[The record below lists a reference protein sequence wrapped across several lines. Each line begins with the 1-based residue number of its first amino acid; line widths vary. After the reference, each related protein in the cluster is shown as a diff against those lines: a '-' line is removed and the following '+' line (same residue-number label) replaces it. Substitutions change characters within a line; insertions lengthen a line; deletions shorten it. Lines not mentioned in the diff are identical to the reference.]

1 MPNGTKTAREVASL
15 IAADLAT
22 GLSLR
27 KTANRHGV
35 PVSTVADIGK
45 RGGINVD
52 DTEER
57 EWSEGQG
64 EATLEYRTP
73 EIVRTE
79 ADAIRVGKVDLMRW
93 RVKRW
98 TLKTYQVAT
107 KNKLADKTHETKVT
121 QLYAVRLD
129 LESILPKPYLD
140 ASEALWKR
148 LEERSPNFDQEPQ
161 VVSVDA
167 SLLCEFDLFDMHFG
181 KLCWAKES
189 RDNYDLRITERVYL
203 TAVDDLIAKLRG
215 QPVARFVLPIGN
227 DLFHV
232 DNLMHATTGG
242 TPMGDADCRYSKMI
256 EIGESAVLA
265 SIDRLQAIAPV
276 DVIYVAGN
284 HDRLASYHLC
294 RTASAW
300 FRNCERV
307 AVDLSPAVR
316 KYRRYGCN
324 LFGYTHGDRVTGDAG
339 IRSLPALMAVE
350 SPQDW
355 GATTCREWK
364 LGHRHTSRRF
374 ETRSSDEFQGV
385 QVRWLSSLSGTD
397 AWHFENG
404 FVGNRRAAEAYLY
417 DLSQGYSGHFV
428 AHARPT

>member
-27 KTANRHGV
+27 KTARRHGV

-45 RGGINVD
+45 RGGLQMD
-52 DTEER
+52 HTEER
-57 EWSEGQG
+57 GWSEGSG
-64 EATLEYRTP
+64 EATLEFRTP

-79 ADAIRVGKVDLMRW
+79 ADAIRVGKVDLTRW

-98 TLKTYQVAT
+98 TLKTYQVCT
-107 KNKLADKTHETKVT
+107 KNKLIDKTHETKVT
-121 QLYAVRLD
+121 QLYAVKLD

-148 LEERSPNFDQEPQ
+148 LEERSPHFDFSQP
-161 VVSVDA
+161 VPVDA
-167 SLLCEFDLFDMHFG
+167 SLLCELDLFDVHFG
-181 KLCWAKES
+181 KLCWAPES
-189 RDNYDLRITERVYL
+189 GENDDLRITERKFRY
-203 TAVDDLIAKLRG
+203 AIDDLLVKLRG
-215 QPVARFVLPIGN
+215 QAVSRFVLPLGN

-232 DNLMHATTGG
+232 DSLLRATTAG
-242 TPMGDADCRYSKMI
+242 TPQDADGRYAKMI
-256 EIGESAVLA
+256 EIGEASVLA
-265 SIDRLQAIAPV
+265 AVDRLQRIAPV
-276 DVIYVAGN
+276 DVIYVPGN

-307 AVDLSPAVR
+307 SVDLSPAVR

-324 LFGYTHGDRVTGDAG
+324 LFGYTHGDRVNGDAG

-355 GATTCREWK
+355 GQTTCREWK

-404 FVGNRRAAEAYLY
+404 FVANRRAAEAYLY
-417 DLSQGYSGHFV
+417 DLNHGYSGHSV
-428 AHARPT
+428 AYARPS